1 MQLKY
6 SYVTAPRLPPLKRF
20 IPPRHLTTTTLLPS
34 SVRRTES
41 SIRTVHR
48 SGPQATRPSIEHG
61 PRLQHVPQFRQN
73 LRLQEL
79 QDASRNPRCHH
90 LTRMSFPPLRLC
102 LFLLQK
108 PHFFFNLSAATST
121 GTPAVFVTQSRVSPQ
136 NSSRKAGTL
145 LTSSPR
151 LRRNRTSA
159 ANTAKPTSSTPS

>member
-20 IPPRHLTTTTLLPS
+20 IPPRHLTTTILLPS

-90 LTRMSFPPLRLC
+90 LTRMSSPPLRLC

-121 GTPAVFVTQSRVSPQ
+121 GTPPCVVTQSRVPP
-136 NSSRKAGTL
+136 KILAEAGTL

-159 ANTAKPTSSTPS
+159 ASTAKPTSSTPS